1 MQSRDQTA
9 LGPRL
14 ALFTDNCT
22 NVGRRLFS
30 LSLPLSL
37 YLFLVSIPIPLVVT
51 QRRNGVQAPSAG
63 TGLPVVGRKGG
74 TTSGLG
80 GIR

>member
-30 LSLPLSL
+30 LSPTLT
-37 YLFLVSIPIPLVVT
+37 LFLVSIPIPLVVT